1 MYKIEFCF
9 QILFITLFGFAACGV
24 YTPPRRYQSSPSGTS
39 QYSRPSTQYGAP
51 VAQNYGSSYQQVPI
65 LRLDSNNNGDGTYS
79 YAYETADGTSGQ
91 EQGDARGDGTRAQ
104 GGFAYT
110 SPNGQPVQLQYTAD
124 ENGFIPQG
132 SHLPVGLA
140 GPILKSIQQNLAE
153 EKHGVVDDGQ
163 YREGGSPSYGQQ
175 NPVRQNTPQKYNPT
189 QQYRPSQY
197 VQNKY
202 GAPAFPNRQTGYKFW
217 KY

>member
-1 MYKIEFCF
+1 M
-9 QILFITLFGFAACGV
+9 FITLFGFAACAV
-24 YTPPRRYQSSPSGTS
+24 YAPPRRYQSTS
-39 QYSRPSTQYGAP
+39 SAAGQYSRPSTQYGAP
-51 VAQNYGSSYQQVPI
+51 AAPVAPVAQNYGSPYQQVPI

-79 YAYETADGTSGQ
+79 YAYETANGISGQ

-132 SHLPVGLA
+132 SHLPAGLT
-140 GPILKSIQQNLAE
+140 GPIIKSIEQNLAE
-153 EKHGVVDDGQ
+153 ERRGAVDDGQ
-163 YREGGSPSYGQQ
+163 YREGQRPSYGQQ
-175 NPVRQNTPQKYNPT
+175 YVAPARQNTPQQYQPT
-189 QQYRPSQY
+189 QYRPSQY

-202 GAPAFPNRQTGYKFW
+202 GGSAFPNRQTGYKF
-217 KY
+217 